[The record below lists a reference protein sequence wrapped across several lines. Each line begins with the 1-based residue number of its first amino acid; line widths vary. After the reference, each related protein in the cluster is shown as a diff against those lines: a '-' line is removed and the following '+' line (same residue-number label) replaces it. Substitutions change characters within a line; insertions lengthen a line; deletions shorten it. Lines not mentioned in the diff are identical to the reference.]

1 MINSRSTS
9 FAQRLA
15 VRETYLPELIQSN
28 TKNFTWIYFFA
39 VSQPSS
45 NGNVNISNIKEGL
58 QKEISQYADV
68 VIFNTPEGLKIID
81 GSLGL
86 IIIISNCFQAK

>member
-1 MINSRSTS
+1 MINSRTTS

-15 VRETYLPELIQSN
+15 VRETYLPELLQST

-39 VSQPSS
+39 VSQPYS
-45 NGNVNISNIKEGL
+45 NGNDNISNTKEHL

-68 VIFNTPEGLKIID
+68 VVFNTPEGTKMID
-81 GSLGL
+81 GSLKIL
-86 IIIISNCFQAK
+86 LIISNCF